1 MGDDAIG
8 AMFYAINTKTGE
20 KTEIGKGSTIPE
32 LAPGGMDF
40 KNTVFEE
47 FINEEEIEIEVKLKT
62 ITKKRFIKLL
72 MSMNHQRNEAN
83 IMHEEYMKMNKFRTE
98 LGMIFFEAFYKV
110 EPKLKLK
117 IGDEEFDVKSIKADN
132 M

>member
-1 MGDDAIG
+1 MGEQDHTLD
-8 AMFYAINTKTGE
+8 AMFYAINTETGE
-20 KTEIGKGSTIPE
+20 KTEIGKGSTIPK

-40 KNTVFEE
+40 KDVIFEE
-47 FINEEEIEIEVKLKT
+47 FVGAEEIEVKLKT

-72 MSMNHQRNEAN
+72 MGMGYQRNEVN
-83 IMHEEYMKMNKFRTE
+83 LMHKEYMKKNKIRTE
-98 LGMIFFEAFYKV
+98 FGMIFFEAFYNV

-117 IGDEEFDVKSIKADN
+117 IGDEEFDVKCIKANN

>member
-8 AMFYAINTKTGE
+8 AMFYAI
-20 KTEIGKGSTIPE
+20 KGS
-32 LAPGGMDF
+32 D
-40 KNTVFEE
+40 
-47 FINEEEIEIEVKLKT
+47 EEIKPLGKIADIEIPKVDSREIIKNNIPILTGGHSAEISIIPKT

>member
-8 AMFYAINTKTGE
+8 AMFYAINTKTGG

-117 IGDEEFDVKSIKADN
+117 IGDEEFDIKSIKADN
-132 M
+132 V

>member
-1 MGDDAIG
+1 
-8 AMFYAINTKTGE
+8 MFYAINTKTGE

-32 LAPGGMDF
+32 SAPGGMDF
-40 KNTVFEE
+40 KDVVFEE
-47 FINEEEIEIEVKLKT
+47 FVGAEEIEVKLKT

-72 MSMNHQRNEAN
+72 MGMGYQRNEAN

-117 IGDEEFDVKSIKADN
+117 IGDEEFDIKSIKADN

>member
-1 MGDDAIG
+1 MIIISQDKKSMYNFENIKSIDIV
-8 AMFYAINTKTGE
+8 E
-20 KTEIGKGSTIPE
+20 S
-32 LAPGGMDF
+32 APGGMDF

-117 IGDEEFDVKSIKADN
+117 IGDEEFNIKSIKADN

>member
-1 MGDDAIG
+1 
-8 AMFYAINTKTGE
+8 
-20 KTEIGKGSTIPE
+20 
-32 LAPGGMDF
+32 
-40 KNTVFEE
+40 
-47 FINEEEIEIEVKLKT
+47 
-62 ITKKRFIKLL
+62 
-72 MSMNHQRNEAN
+72 MSMKHQRNEAN

>member
-1 MGDDAIG
+1 MGEDAVD
-8 AMFYAINTKTGE
+8 AMFYAIKD
-20 KTEIGKGSTIPE
+20 S
-32 LAPGGMDF
+32 D
-40 KNTVFEE
+40 
-47 FINEEEIEIEVKLKT
+47 EEIKPLGKIADIEIPKVDSGEIIKNNIPILTGGYSAEISIIPKT

-117 IGDEEFDVKSIKADN
+117 IGDEEFDIKSIKTDN

>member
-8 AMFYAINTKTGE
+8 AMFYAINTETGE
-20 KTEIGKGSTIPE
+20 KTEIGKGSTIPKFE
-32 LAPGGMDF
+32 PGGMDF

-117 IGDEEFDVKSIKADN
+117 IGDEEFDIKSIKADN
-132 M
+132 V